1 MRIVLTLLT
10 LVLGLKSSFALDWP
24 QWRGPERTGISAEK
38 QLLKVWPASGPKRVW
53 INSKMGLG
61 YSSFAVVKGK
71 LYTMGSRRGTE
82 QLICLDANTGTEQ
95 WATNIGTELKN
106 GWGGGPRGT
115 PTVDGEH
122 VYAMGGQGNLICT
135 DLTGKV
141 QWQASM
147 SRLGGK
153 KPYWGYSESVLIDG
167 DYALCTPGGSQGAVV
182 AFNKKT
188 GKVVW
193 QSKQFTDGAQYA
205 SIIPIDH
212 NGGHQYVQLTMKS
225 LVGLDAKSGN
235 VLWKS
240 SWPGRTAVVPTPVF
254 NDGKVYIASGYSV
267 GSKLVNVGTGNRVSD
282 IWVNKVMKNH
292 HGGVILYGDHL
303 YGYSDGGGWVCQNF
317 ATGKEI
323 WSEKRALGKGC
334 LTIAEGMMYC
344 VDEGRGDVAL
354 AAASPKGWKQSGKFK
369 LQPQSSVRS
378 RRGKIWTHPVVS
390 NGKLYLRD
398 QEHIY
403 CHDISAKTK

>member
-1 MRIVLTLLT
+1 MRTVLTLLT
-10 LVLGLKSSFALDWP
+10 LTLGLKSSFALDWP

-38 QLLKVWPASGPKRVW
+38 QLLKVWPASGPKRAW

-82 QLICLDANTGTEQ
+82 LLICLDANTGTEQ

-115 PTVDGEH
+115 PTVDGEY

-135 DLTGKV
+135 DLTGKI
-141 QWQASM
+141 QWQATM

-153 KPYWGYSESVLIDG
+153 KPFWGYSESVLVDG

-182 AFNKKT
+182 AFNKIT
-188 GKVVW
+188 GKVAW

-225 LVGLDAKSGN
+225 LVGLDAKTGN
-235 VLWKS
+235 VLWRS
-240 SWPGRTAVVPTPVF
+240 SWSGRTAVVPTPVF

-267 GSKLVNVGTGNRVSD
+267 GSKLVNVGTSNRVSD

-292 HGGVILYGDHL
+292 HGGVILYDGHL
-303 YGYSDGGGWVCQNF
+303 YGYSDGGGWVCQDF

-323 WSEKRALGKGC
+323 WSEKRELGKGC

-344 VDEGRGDVAL
+344 VDEGRGEVAL
-354 AAASPKGWKQSGKFK
+354 AAASPTGWKLSGKFR
-369 LQPQSSVRS
+369 LQPQSNIRS

-403 CHDISAKTK
+403 CHDISANAK